1 MSFPYLAFTSQPQ
14 SQFAESRLKNF
25 FRFSHPKVQRI
36 ESVRVSGSSK
46 LCEGLSP
53 RSYAHQKAE
62 TTYLLLQLLST
73 LTSSLQKVPCVSPT
87 ALASRSAPSDASGE
101 FYFRRMTRDFFHSSH
116 LFRLKHRRKTYVN
129 WLFMRF
135 FLPFLVLNLGSRVK
149 VSCAVESSCQVSYI
163 CPLPQPT

>member
-1 MSFPYLAFTSQPQ
+1 MSFTYLAFTSQPQ

-62 TTYLLLQLLST
+62 TTYLLL
-73 LTSSLQKVPCVSPT
+73 
-87 ALASRSAPSDASGE
+87 
-101 FYFRRMTRDFFHSSH
+101 
-116 LFRLKHRRKTYVN
+116 
-129 WLFMRF
+129 
-135 FLPFLVLNLGSRVK
+135 
-149 VSCAVESSCQVSYI
+149 
-163 CPLPQPT
+163 